1 MSLSSQVITRLRSQ
15 APLLVTVAGAAEFA
29 PMRDDDQ
36 ARVGISR
43 PYGIVLLAAEQPR
56 QESLDLGLQLD
67 LVEAF
72 TVVVGVDNSIADR
85 GQAAAESLQAI
96 RAEILTA
103 LHGWTVTV
111 ETEGHRLEPV
121 SFTGGRFL
129 DADPNVLWWG
139 YDFQVNF
146 YVDPPTS

>member
-1 MSLSSQVITRLRSQ
+1 MSLVSQVITRLRAQ
-15 APLLVTVAGAAEFA
+15 APLLLVVAGAAEFA
-29 PMRDDDQ
+29 PLRDDDQ

-43 PYGIVLLAAEQPR
+43 PYGMVLLGGEQPR

-72 TVVVGVDNSIADR
+72 TVVVGVDNTITDR

-103 LHGWTVTV
+103 LHGFTVPV

-121 SFTGGRFL
+121 IFAGGRL
-129 DADPNVLWWG
+129 IDADANVLWWG
-139 YDFQVNF
+139 YDFLVNF
-146 YVDPPTS
+146 YVDP